1 MKKLLLLLMAMPL
14 WVQAQKT
21 YSFISDRKFLDPT
34 DLIGYNFRPSKM
46 EIKDVKTQDINPG
59 DFSFGITQSNLYV
72 DGGDIK
78 GVYSVNNIN
87 TTEFGFKL
95 LLMNARDPTLQGHLK
110 IILNKSSQV
119 ELLVFKRSNKDKEI
133 IFYQKEISENQAKQ
147 ENKYFTDRNE
157 LIIAHPDSLWKR
169 KVVPFFIINND
180 SKIQTRVN
188 GSDSCSIRFEEIVT
202 IIDKT
207 KKKDKDKEKDKVA
220 AKTSDTPEATK
231 ETGKEEVA
239 ATPAVSPDAKKAADA
254 KKDIKIIK
262 EHFMYVRTQVKNDGG
277 AIEDKI
283 IKYEVKNVVEK
294 QDKSVGPDGDRYQ
307 ITISTNKGDIYMYLT
322 ASHAVN
328 SVEVAEKSFLV
339 RNY

>member
-1 MKKLLLLLMAMPL
+1 MAMPL

-34 DLIGYNFRPSKM
+34 DLIGYNFRPGKM

-157 LIIAHPDSLWKR
+157 LIISHIDSLWKK
-169 KVVPFFIINND
+169 KVMPFFIINND

-207 KKKDKDKEKDKVA
+207 KKKDKEKDKVA
-220 AKTSDTPEATK
+220 AATTPATT
-231 ETGKEEVA
+231 ETAEVKKEEVA
-239 ATPAVSPDAKKAADA
+239 PATVSPDAKKAIDA

-262 EHFMYVRTQVKNDGG
+262 EHYMYVRTQVKSEGG

-283 IKYEVKNVVEK
+283 IKYDVKSVVEK

-322 ASHAVN
+322 AAHTLN
-328 SVEVAEKSFLV
+328 SVEIAEKSFLV

>member
-1 MKKLLLLLMAMPL
+1 MMAMPFWL
-14 WVQAQKT
+14 QAQKT

-46 EIKDVKTQDINPG
+46 EVKDVKTQDINPG
-59 DFSFGITQSNLYV
+59 DYSFGITQSNLYV

-147 ENKYFTDRNE
+147 ESKYFTDRNE
-157 LIIAHPDSLWKR
+157 LIVPHPDSLWR
-169 KVVPFFIINND
+169 KKIMPFFIINND
-180 SKIQTRVN
+180 SKIQTRIN
-188 GSDSCSIRFEEIVT
+188 GADSCSIRFEEIVT

-207 KKKDKDKEKDKVA
+207 KKKDKDKDKVA
-220 AKTSDTPEATK
+220 STTTPEVK
-231 ETGKEEVA
+231 KEEVA
-239 ATPAVSPDAKKAADA
+239 APPTVSPDAKKAADA

-262 EHFMYVRTQVKNDGG
+262 EHFMYVRTQAKNEGG